1 MVIWKK
7 IKENYL
13 VSSTGKIYSLNSKK
27 VLKGGKFPNGYL
39 FCTFGRGSKNELI
52 HRIVAETFIPNPQN
66 LPCVDH
72 INGNRQDNRVENLRW
87 CTHKENSNFEVAK
100 DRMIKA
106 QPSKRKVYQYSLD
119 GTLVAV
125 YDSIGDA
132 ARKNNY
138 LVSNIWACCSH
149 YGRLK
154 TYKGF
159 KWSYEKRED

>member
-7 IKENYL
+7 IKEGYL
-13 VSSTGKIYSLNSKK
+13 LSSTGKIYSLIKK
-27 VLKGGKFPNGYL
+27 RILKGGKFSNGYL
-39 FCTFGRGSKNELI
+39 YCVLGRKSKVNLV
-52 HRIVAETFIPNPQN
+52 HRLVAEAFIPNPQN

-87 CTHKENSNFEVAK
+87 CTHKENSNFEIAK

-106 QPSKRKVYQYSLD
+106 QKKKQVYQYSLD
-119 GTLVAV
+119 GTLVGV
-125 YDSIGDA
+125 YDSINDA

-149 YGRLK
+149 YGRVK

-159 KWSYEKRED
+159 RWAYS

>member
-7 IKENYL
+7 IKEGYL
-13 VSSTGKIYSLNSKK
+13 LSSTGKIYSFLKK
-27 VLKGGKFPNGYL
+27 RILKGGKFSNGYL
-39 FCTFGRGSKNELI
+39 QCVLGRKSKVNLV
-52 HRIVAETFIPNPQN
+52 HRLVAEAFIPNPQN

-87 CTHKENSNFEVAK
+87 CTHKENSNFEIAK

-106 QPSKRKVYQYSLD
+106 QKKKQVYQYSLD
-119 GTLVAV
+119 GTLVGV
-125 YDSIGDA
+125 YDSINYA

-149 YGRLK
+149 YGRVK

-159 KWSYEKRED
+159 RWAYS

>member
-27 VLKGGKFPNGYL
+27 VLKGGKFPNDYL

-125 YDSIGDA
+125 YDSVGDA

>member
-7 IKENYL
+7 FKENYL
-13 VSSTGKIYSLNSKK
+13 VSNSGKIFSLITHK
-27 VLKGGKFPNGYL
+27 VLKGGKFSNGYL
-39 FCTFGRGSKNELI
+39 YCAFGRGSKNELI

-100 DRMIKA
+100 DRMVKA
-106 QPSKRKVYQYSLD
+106 QAKRKVYQYSLD

-125 YDSIGDA
+125 YDSINEA
-132 ARKNNY
+132 ARVNNY
-138 LVSNIWACCSH
+138 LVSNIWACCSN

-159 KWSYEKRED
+159 KWTY